1 MFYQKTNS
9 TILDFAELQ
18 DFLPAS
24 LVKEIIFHQNKELLS
39 GMFKDFGSE
48 NLIKELSAVLT
59 TQIFLPDDY
68 IINKGE
74 LGEEMYFIVQ
84 GSVSILA
91 GDKQTVVAQ
100 LDKGSYFGEIAIFF
114 STRRT
119 SYVQSDT
126 FTIVNTLKKSDL
138 DEIVQSFPLVAVD
151 IEKQAK
157 ERMKVLK
164 EFDTDTMAGD
174 EEGQTYNPYD
184 ENSFM
189 SDDNVSSKSRNELL
203 QSSEEKRAS

>member
-18 DFLPAS
+18 DFLPSS

-59 TQIFLPDDY
+59 THIFLPEDY

-84 GSVSILA
+84 GSVAILA
-91 GDKQTVVAQ
+91 GDKQTVVAR
-100 LDKGSYFGEIAIFF
+100 LGKGSYFGEIAIFF
-114 STRRT
+114 S
-119 SYVQSDT
+119 
-126 FTIVNTLKKSDL
+126 
-138 DEIVQSFPLVAVD
+138 
-151 IEKQAK
+151 
-157 ERMKVLK
+157 
-164 EFDTDTMAGD
+164 
-174 EEGQTYNPYD
+174 
-184 ENSFM
+184 
-189 SDDNVSSKSRNELL
+189 
-203 QSSEEKRAS
+203 